1 MFLICL
7 LVIRVFVIFVLSNEM
22 KMKIDRRGN
31 AFLIIMFL
39 TVFVL
44 FLSYRYVVQVNN
56 GQIQKTS
63 YLFYQSVEQEKVL
76 MQPGQLFLGEPEA
89 QSDSVIIETE
99 KEKVVYKKNKKADSL
114 ALIHKRE
121 WFFQTYLAYKNPNR
135 AFMLD
140 SLFQDELKREGI
152 VAQTAVCFLQ
162 GDSLMSCSNELLCQ
176 TGIAL
181 EPVVFG
187 VDGDPRRI
195 ELQAYILFS
204 PSYLISQM
212 PLLWGL
218 ILLWCIPVVFIYVW
232 LRRKKKDDVVVVP
245 HLMGATEVEELTSGI
260 FFDEKTGELRKRD
273 HVIYLKKNRL
283 HTFISLL
290 RAPNHSLSY
299 GELCQEVL
307 ERPLRMDESVD
318 DNRDWNQSTKKTMGQ
333 TIQRLRKD
341 LEEFPELSIDNIPNS
356 GYRLNIKAVLSESEM
371 QSIFGGCCSRSPFDE
386 KREMQFLQNVNR

>member
-1 MFLICL
+1 M
-7 LVIRVFVIFVLSNEM
+7 
-22 KMKIDRRGN
+22 
-31 AFLIIMFL
+31 
-39 TVFVL
+39 
-44 FLSYRYVVQVNN
+44 
-56 GQIQKTS
+56 
-63 YLFYQSVEQEKVL
+63 
-76 MQPGQLFLGEPEA
+76 
-89 QSDSVIIETE
+89 
-99 KEKVVYKKNKKADSL
+99 
-114 ALIHKRE
+114 
-121 WFFQTYLAYKNPNR
+121 
-135 AFMLD
+135 
-140 SLFQDELKREGI
+140 
-152 VAQTAVCFLQ
+152 
-162 GDSLMSCSNELLCQ
+162 
-176 TGIAL
+176 

-218 ILLWCIPVVFIYVW
+218 ILLWCIPVVLIYVW

-245 HLMGATEVEELTSGI
+245 HLMGATEVEELASGVFFDEKTGDFEMGQPSGRLASGV

-307 ERPLRMDESVD
+307 ERPLRMDESID
-318 DNRDWNQSTKKTMGQ
+318 GNRDWNQSTKKTMGQ

-341 LEEFPELSIDNIPNS
+341 LEEFPELSIENIPGS
-356 GYRLNIKAVLSESEM
+356 GYRLNIKAVLSKSEM
-371 QSIFGGCCSRSPFDE
+371 QSIFGGCCSRSPFEE
-386 KREMQFLQNVNR
+386 KRGMQFLQNVSQ